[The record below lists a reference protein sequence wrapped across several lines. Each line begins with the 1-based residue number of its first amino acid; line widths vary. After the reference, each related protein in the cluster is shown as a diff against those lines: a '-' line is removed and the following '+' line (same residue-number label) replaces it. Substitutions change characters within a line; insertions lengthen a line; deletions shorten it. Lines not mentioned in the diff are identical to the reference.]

1 MVRATAKRTPR
12 GKAGMFDR
20 SSRAEGPLTDGR
32 VPTGKFVVPPG
43 RSLSEVLNSSS
54 AFIEFESVNQKRT
67 FIAKSALQSV
77 EQLN

>member
-1 MVRATAKRTPR
+1 
-12 GKAGMFDR
+12 MFDR
-20 SSRAEGPLTDGR
+20 SNRAEGPLNVQITLANGR
-32 VPTGKFVVPPG
+32 ELTGKFLTPPG
-43 RSLSEVLNSSS
+43 RALSEVLNSSS